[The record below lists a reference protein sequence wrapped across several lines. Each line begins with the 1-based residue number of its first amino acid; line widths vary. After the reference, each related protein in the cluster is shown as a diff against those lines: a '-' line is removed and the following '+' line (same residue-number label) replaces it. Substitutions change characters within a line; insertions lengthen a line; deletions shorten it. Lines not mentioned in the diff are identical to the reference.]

1 MPTCMCNETC
11 RHIIDRTS
19 GLQKS
24 LGHLQPETFPLPTLH
39 SRLRSLSHDLH
50 FGRGFCVLRRLPVE
64 KWTREENVIV
74 YAGVSSHIGAIRGRQ
89 DTKHEGVPADV
100 VLSHIINLNA
110 TGNQKTI
117 GAPAYT
123 TDKQVFHTDTGDI
136 VSLLALSEAAEGG
149 ESQIASAWK
158 VYNEIAKS
166 RPDLVRTLAEDW
178 IIDG

>member
-1 MPTCMCNETC
+1 M
-11 RHIIDRTS
+11 
-19 GLQKS
+19 
-24 LGHLQPETFPLPTLH
+24 
-39 SRLRSLSHDLH
+39 
-50 FGRGFCVLRRLPVE
+50 E

-89 DTKHEGVPADV
+89 DTKHNNAPADV
-100 VLSHIINLNA
+100 VLSHIINLN
-110 TGNQKTI
+110 TTPDQKLI

-149 ESQIASAWK
+149 ESQLASAWK
-158 VYNEIAKS
+158 VYNEIAAS
-166 RPDLVRTLAEDW
+166 RPDLIRTLAEDW